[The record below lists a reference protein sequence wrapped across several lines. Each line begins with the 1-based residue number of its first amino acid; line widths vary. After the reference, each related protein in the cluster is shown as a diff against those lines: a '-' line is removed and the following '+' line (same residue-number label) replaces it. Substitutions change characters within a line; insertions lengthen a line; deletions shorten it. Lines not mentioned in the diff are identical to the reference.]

1 LHPGGSLDRIEVTVH
16 YTAWDV
22 YRMDMAE
29 RWRRSHSADAPVI
42 TSTLPLA
49 VVAFYLLLD
58 ILYVVFPPG
67 AGKDAV
73 LPGALWLL
81 VLWGIWGAVAPFLQA
96 RRMAEAAVSEPPV
109 RFVFAP
115 EGVEMVRLDV
125 SMQIAWP
132 GVRRVR
138 ETCFS
143 FLIYPHQSSPYTTAP
158 DGRLIQVL
166 PWMKLYFTL
175 PRHCFADQ
183 ADLRLFR
190 TLIRKHVSGEGEL
203 RG

>member
-1 LHPGGSLDRIEVTVH
+1 MRPGGSLERIEVTVH
-16 YTAWDV
+16 YSDWDV

-29 RWRRSHSADAPVI
+29 RWRTSHSADAPVI
-42 TSTLPLA
+42 KSIFPLA
-49 VVAFYLLLD
+49 AVLYLLLN
-58 ILYVVFPPG
+58 IFYVAIAPG
-67 AGKDAV
+67 AWKDAV

-81 VLWGIWGAVAPFLQA
+81 VLWGVLRGVAPFLAA
-96 RRMAEAAVSEPPV
+96 RRVAEAAASEPPV
-109 RFVFAP
+109 RFVFSP
-115 EGVEMVRLDV
+115 LGVEIVRLDV
-125 SMQIAWP
+125 SVHIAWP
-132 GVRRVR
+132 GFRRVR
-138 ETCFS
+138 ETWFS
-143 FLIYPHQSSPYTTAP
+143 FLIYPRQSPPYTTAP

-190 TLIRKHVSGEGEL
+190 TLIRRHVSGEVEL